1 MKHLRLII
9 LLLIGINVFASCRK
23 SCDEVI
29 IREEVAVPQKGEK
42 VTYVGKHPGCIGAL
56 LFKRADGTFL
66 RATDYPKEALY
77 LQPGDT
83 VYIVFQNTKT
93 DNSDGIEFA
102 TLPIEIKEISQ
113 PEHKDNS
120 SSSAPGLRSE

>member
-1 MKHLRLII
+1 MKHLKFA
-9 LLLIGINVFASCRK
+9 LLFLLAISAFASCRK
-23 SCDEVI
+23 VCNEVV
-29 IREEVAVPQKGEK
+29 IREEITAPPKGEK
-42 VTYVGKHPGCIGAL
+42 VIYVGKHPECVGAL

-66 RATDYPKEALY
+66 RATDYPEAALH

-93 DNSDGIEFA
+93 DNSDGVEFA

-113 PEHKDNS
+113 PDHKSNTNT
-120 SSSAPGLRSE
+120 PGSRAE